1 MSWKD
6 KNGKN
11 LEADDVVILEGRIS
25 GRHSSDRIS
34 VMVVEPT
41 GAQSGQSVLVDAAIC
56 RKGRAKLEP
65 EPEAEPEPETEAQT
79 EAIGD
84 EDAPL

>member
-34 VMVVEPT
+34 VTV
-41 GAQSGQSVLVDAAIC
+41 ASGQSVLIDAAIC
-56 RKGRAKLEP
+56 RKGRAQP
-65 EPEAEPEPETEAQT
+65 EPEAEVEAEPETEAQT

>member
-11 LEADDVVILEGRIS
+11 LEADDVVILEGKIS

-34 VMVVEPT
+34 VTV
-41 GAQSGQSVLVDAAIC
+41 ASGQSVLIDAAIC
-56 RKGRAKLEP
+56 RKGRAKLEA
-65 EPEAEPEPETEAQT
+65 EPEAE
-79 EAIGD
+79 AIGD
-84 EDAPL
+84 KDAPL

>member
-34 VMVVEPT
+34 ITMAP
-41 GAQSGQSVLVDAAIC
+41 GQSVLVDAAIC
-56 RKGRAKLEP
+56 KKGK
-65 EPEAEPEPETEAQT
+65 PEAEPEPETEAQT